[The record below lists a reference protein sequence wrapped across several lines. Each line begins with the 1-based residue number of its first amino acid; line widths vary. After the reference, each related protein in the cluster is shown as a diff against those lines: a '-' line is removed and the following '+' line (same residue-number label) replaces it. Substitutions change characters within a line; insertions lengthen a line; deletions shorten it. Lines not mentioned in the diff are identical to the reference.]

1 MKKRNLIIFGAS
13 SDLAK
18 ALVSVLDP
26 SVYNK
31 IFLVYRDIAKI
42 ENFIHGEAFIPTTDG
57 QLLQKIEV
65 FSNSENEYE
74 IVFFNGKVFFK
85 KFTETTDLEIDEVF
99 NSNLLYIVKILQQL
113 LASNIQIT
121 KILTLGSRAG
131 MYFSHHKFFSFYSA
145 SKLAIVGLFRSLA
158 AEYPKISFTYYLCP
172 SADTDIFNKGIV
184 DRTLLVD
191 TKKNEVQKKRKPE
204 EIGKEI
210 LNILDRSEEV
220 YDVIYES
227 KN

>member
-18 ALVSVLDP
+18 AFVSVLNLDN
-26 SVYNK
+26 YNK
-31 IFLVYRDIAKI
+31 IFLVYRNKVKI
-42 ENFIHGEAFIPTTDG
+42 ENFIHSEAFIPTTDE
-57 QLLQKIEV
+57 QLLAQIKV
-65 FSNSENEYE
+65 FNNSENEYE

-99 NSNLLYIVKILQQL
+99 NSNLLYIVKNLQQL
-113 LASNIQIT
+113 LASNLQIT

-131 MYFSHHKFFSFYSA
+131 MYFSHHKFFSLYSA

-158 AEYPKISFTYYLCP
+158 AEYPKIRFTYYLCP
-172 SADTDIFNKGIV
+172 SADTDIFNNGIV
-184 DRTLLVD
+184 DQTLLVD
-191 TKKNEVQKKRKPE
+191 TKKNEIQKKRKPE
-204 EIGKEI
+204 EIGNEI
-210 LNILDRSEEV
+210 LNILDRNEEV